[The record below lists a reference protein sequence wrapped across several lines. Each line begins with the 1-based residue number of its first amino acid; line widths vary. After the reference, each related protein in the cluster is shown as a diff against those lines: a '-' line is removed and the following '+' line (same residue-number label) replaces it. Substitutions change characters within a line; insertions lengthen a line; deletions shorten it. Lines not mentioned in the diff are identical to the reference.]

1 MKILVIEDDSEI
13 VEIVAHTLELRW
25 PEASLTSTNL
35 GNVGVELA
43 EKESPDLIILDLG
56 LPDTDGFQV
65 LRRIRGFSKV
75 PVVILT
81 VRGDETDKIKGLE
94 IGADDYIVKPFS
106 PGEFIARL
114 KAAFRRNQASETT
127 TDVIE
132 KHFIKGNVRIDFKRW
147 YVSIGDKPLRLSLSE
162 YDLLYLLVK
171 NEGQVMSKKL
181 LIENVWGPT
190 HVNDTEY
197 IEVYIN
203 SLKEMLGKVSGHTL
217 HILDV
222 DNIGYR
228 FVSQ

>member
-1 MKILVIEDDSEI
+1 MKMLIIEDNNEI
-13 VEIVAHTLELRW
+13 VEIVAQTLELRW
-25 PEASLTSTNL
+25 PEASLVSTNL

-65 LRRIRGFSKV
+65 LRKIRGFSKV

-81 VRGDETDKIKGLE
+81 VRGDETDKIEGLE
-94 IGADDYIVKPFS
+94 IGADDYIIKPFS

-114 KAAFRRNQASETT
+114 KAALRRSQTSETT

-132 KHFIKGNVRIDFKRW
+132 KHFIKGNVRIDFQRW
-147 YVSIGDKPLRLSLSE
+147 YVSIGDKPIRLSLSE

-181 LIENVWGPT
+181 LIEKVWGPA
-190 HVNDTEY
+190 HIDDTEY
-197 IEVYIN
+197 IEAYIN
-203 SLKEMLGKVSGHTL
+203 SLKEILDKASSHTL
-217 HILDV
+217 RILDV